1 MLSKETK
8 ELERVLRTGNIKEI
22 KHVFGKSSDP
32 LQPKDVVKVLRLLL
46 GRSNFDFE
54 MVKLLKK
61 HHCDLNAPLGDSR
74 SNPEQ
79 YRMGD
84 YLSSYGRLSPRLIDE
99 MAKAGYDFS
108 KTNAKG
114 EHAGFYLLGTR
125 ALNSKVVA
133 ALKSKGVDFE
143 LKNKS
148 GQTAIDYMIENVE
161 TFATRMFSSK
171 PKAAAIAKL
180 SPLFEKREDLIS
192 LSTLNIDGLK
202 NLVDKRIKEIVGIYN
217 KKVYC
222 LELDM
227 IFDSGA
233 DAGKFVGKHY
243 SAILDSCKENWRTTA
258 ELHWMFAEDVTEEK
272 IQQILN
278 AESKSKQ
285 YKSIYCIE
293 LGKYFR
299 HVTYATKELSI
310 SHAHILSCCNGKLKS
325 AGKHPITKEK
335 LHWRYATK
343 DEDKQYID
351 ELCKKYKNKITKEN
365 N

>member
-22 KHVFGKSSDP
+22 KHVFGKSSEP

-61 HHCDLNAPLGDSR
+61 HHCDLNAPLGDTR
-74 SNPEQ
+74 SNPDQ

-148 GQTAIDYMIENVE
+148 GQSAIDYMIKNVE
-161 TFATRMFSSK
+161 TFAARMFSSK

-180 SPLFEKREDLIS
+180 SPLFEERDDLIS
-192 LSTLNIDGLK
+192 LSNLNTEGLK
-202 NLVDKRIKEIVGIYN
+202 NLVDRRIKEIEPKDNESVGIQAILSQNFASCNLARYA
-217 KKVYC
+217 
-222 LELDM
+222 
-227 IFDSGA
+227 S
-233 DAGKFVGKHY
+233 KFVQE
-243 SAILDSCKENWRTTA
+243 KENLEIEMRSN
-258 ELHWMFAEDVTEEK
+258 F
-272 IQQILN
+272 I
-278 AESKSKQ
+278 KSCPLFLK
-285 YKSIYCIE
+285 
-293 LGKYFR
+293 R
-299 HVTYATKELSI
+299 
-310 SHAHILSCCNGKLKS
+310 LKS
-325 AGKHPITKEK
+325 NSEQNE
-335 LHWRYATK
+335 RS
-343 DEDKQYID
+343 
-351 ELCKKYKNKITKEN
+351 
-365 N
+365 

>member
-22 KHVFGKSSDP
+22 KHVFGKSSEP

-61 HHCDLNAPLGDSR
+61 HHCDLNAPLGDTR
-74 SNPEQ
+74 SNPDQ

-148 GQTAIDYMIENVE
+148 GQSAIDYMIKNVE
-161 TFATRMFSSK
+161 TFAARMFSSK

-180 SPLFEKREDLIS
+180 SPLFEKRDDLIS
-192 LSTLNIDGLK
+192 LSTLNTEGLK
-202 NLVDKRIKEIVGIYN
+202 NLFDKRIKEIEAKDNESVGIQAIISQNYATCN
-217 KKVYC
+217 LARYA
-222 LELDM
+222 
-227 IFDSGA
+227 S
-233 DAGKFVGKHY
+233 KFVQE
-243 SAILDSCKENWRTTA
+243 KENLEIEMRSN
-258 ELHWMFAEDVTEEK
+258 F
-272 IQQILN
+272 I
-278 AESKSKQ
+278 KSCPLFLK
-285 YKSIYCIE
+285 
-293 LGKYFR
+293 R
-299 HVTYATKELSI
+299 
-310 SHAHILSCCNGKLKS
+310 LKS
-325 AGKHPITKEK
+325 NSEQNE
-335 LHWRYATK
+335 RS
-343 DEDKQYID
+343 
-351 ELCKKYKNKITKEN
+351 
-365 N
+365 